1 MAKKTPKIELL
12 NFRIFQEKPERR
24 LIMKKVGRKFRFETK
39 VTMKTLKRGLAAIL
53 AGCLLTGTLA
63 ACGGDDKEGSSTAS
77 GAGLASVP
85 PPVATAAPTP
95 ASTAKAVKVTADV
108 LNVRKS
114 ASTDSDVLGTVSE
127 DDRMALLSDTPQN
140 GWYNVQYEGGPAY
153 VSAEFVTVIDITT
166 EQYQQLMT
174 VTATPTPAPNATA
187 EPNGSPAPADGAS
200 PAPAGSDED
209 GE

>member
-140 GWYNVQYEGGPAY
+140 GWYNVQYEG
-153 VSAEFVTVIDITT
+153 
-166 EQYQQLMT
+166 MT